1 MSVEASVVVAT
12 RNRAARLPRLVAA
25 LEAQTLAADR
35 FEVVIV
41 DDASGDDTGEV
52 LAELVRRSPLALR
65 SLSTDRR
72 GGPGVARNVG
82 WRATRAPVVAFTDD
96 DCVPQPRWL
105 ETGLDALDDR
115 HRVVIGRTLPAPD
128 QEHRRGPF
136 SRVIRVE
143 SIQLFE
149 ACNIFYRREDLQ
161 RAGGFDPAFRNSGED
176 VDLGWRVTDA
186 GAEAVYAPDA
196 VVHHD
201 IRPSRLW
208 PAVVDRQRGDGIPL
222 LFARHPDRRGEHLWA
237 GVFWTRTHAYTL
249 SAVIGVLGA
258 RRWSGL
264 LALALPWLWHRSW
277 TRSAGG
283 GPARRIGHLPGL
295 LLIDL
300 SDVLAMVRGSVRA
313 GTVVL

>member
-1 MSVEASVVVAT
+1 MTVEVSVVVPT
-12 RNRAARLPRLVAA
+12 RNRAGRLPRLVAA
-25 LEAQTLAADR
+25 LEAQTIAADR
-35 FEVVIV
+35 FEVIIV
-41 DDASGDDTGEV
+41 DDASDDDTPEV
-52 LAELVRRSPLALR
+52 LARLARRSPLVLR

-82 WRATRAPVVAFTDD
+82 WRATDAPVVAFTDD
-96 DCVPQPRWL
+96 DGVPQPRWL
-105 ETGLDALDDR
+105 ETGLDALDGR

-136 SRVIRVE
+136 SRIIRVE
-143 SIQLFE
+143 SVHLFE
-149 ACNIFYRREDLQ
+149 ACNIFYRREDLE

-186 GAEAVYAPDA
+186 GARAVYAPDA

-208 PAVVDRQRGDGIPL
+208 PAIVDRQRGDGIPL
-222 LFARHPDRRGEHLWA
+222 IFARHPDRRGEHLWA

-249 SAVIGVLGA
+249 SVVIGILGA
-258 RRWSGL
+258 GRWSGL

-283 GPARRIGHLPGL
+283 GPVRRIVHLPGL
-295 LLIDL
+295 FLLDL
-300 SDVLAMVRGSVRA
+300 SDVVAMLRGSVRA